1 MEAKTSLNITEIA
14 ESRFQEALKE
24 LDIAEVFLREGLV
37 RNAAGKAFQAWKS
50 ILSYLALRNL
60 DLLESRYKGF
70 KRVGPRTIPL
80 HEWIAAVMPT
90 NRMTEVSTMIEERI
104 RGAAEL
110 TALALQLHEFQY
122 NGPDPEGVR
131 SRIPNEDTAKDL
143 IKILLEKTREII
155 RSLEK

>member
-24 LDIAEVFLREGLV
+24 LGIAEVFLREGLV

-80 HEWIAAVMPT
+80 HEWIAAVMPIT
-90 NRMTEVSTMIEERI
+90 RMTEVSTMIEERI
-104 RGAAEL
+104 SGAAEL

-143 IKILLEKTREII
+143 IKVLLEKTRGMI

>member
-1 MEAKTSLNITEIA
+1 MEVKARLNIAEIA
-14 ESRFQEALKE
+14 ESRLQEALKE
-24 LDIAEVFLREGLV
+24 LDMAWVFLKEGLV

-60 DLLESRYKGF
+60 ELLESRYRGF
-70 KRVGPRTIPL
+70 KRVGSRSIPL

-90 NRMTEVSTMIEERI
+90 NRMAEASTILEDKV
-104 RGAAEL
+104 RGVIEL

-122 NGPDPEGVR
+122 NGPDPEGIR
-131 SRIPNEDTAKDL
+131 SKIPNEETAKDL
-143 IKILLEKTREII
+143 VKTLLERIREII

>member
-1 MEAKTSLNITEIA
+1 MEVKTSLNIIEIA

-24 LDIAEVFLREGLV
+24 LDIADVFLREGLV

-110 TALALQLHEFQY
+110 TALSLQLHEFQY

>member
-1 MEAKTSLNITEIA
+1 MEIKTSLNITEIA

-104 RGAAEL
+104 RGVAEL